1 MVSAVGCMT
10 LLDINRL
17 NLGKRQQSFGFR
29 VRFGGFFWSIA
40 AYIIIARIRE
50 LVTNLPGRSF
60 S

>member
-1 MVSAVGCMT
+1 MT
-10 LLDINRL
+10 LFGINSL